1 MAGRARQRSV
11 GSTGHVAGRA
21 QHRREEIMATLEG
34 QIALV
39 TGASRGIGRAIAL
52 ELGRAGA
59 KVVVN
64 YAISE
69 GAAREVVE
77 QLQHMGREAFAIRA
91 NVRYLAEVRAMVQE
105 ILERWGRVDILVNN
119 AGINRD
125 VTLRK
130 MTPEQWVEVIETN
143 LNSVFWCTSAVL
155 PGMLERKYGR
165 IINIGSVIGQMGNI
179 GQANYAATKAG
190 MIGFTKSAALEF
202 ARSGITVNCVCP
214 GFIETDM
221 VANMPEEARQRTLA
235 RIPMQRF
242 GTAEEVAK
250 VVRFLAEEGDY
261 ISGQTININ
270 GALYVQ

>member
-1 MAGRARQRSV
+1 
-11 GSTGHVAGRA
+11 
-21 QHRREEIMATLEG
+21 MATLEG